1 MCGVIDDGHS
11 VIDQERHGLGLG
23 HCDIYMLLFSLGPL
37 DTWNIFILQNIVGE
51 GDICIFKCGT
61 LLYFKVLIPVDYM
74 EIFQSTLKKKI
85 HFLSVNTEKE
95 KAHQHV
101 FLK

>member
-23 HCDIYMLLFSLGPL
+23 HCDIYMLLFSLDPL

-61 LLYFKVLIPVDYM
+61 LLYFKVLIHVDYM
-74 EIFQSTLKKKI
+74 
-85 HFLSVNTEKE
+85 
-95 KAHQHV
+95 
-101 FLK
+101 